1 MTQVAFS
8 EHFHTVRIS
17 GHSGYAEE
25 GSDIVCAA
33 ISSMVNYFCN
43 AAEAFGAQ
51 ADILTDEREGLVIWK
66 LLSPNPDASR
76 LASVLYGEL
85 KELETRYPQYVR
97 VIKSERE

>member
-43 AAEAFGAQ
+43 AAEAFGANAEVDTNDQ
-51 ADILTDEREGLVIWK
+51 EGLVIWK
-66 LLSPNPDASR
+66 LLSPSPEAVR
-76 LASVLYGEL
+76 LAEVLYGEL
-85 KELETRYPQYVR
+85 RELESQYPQFVR
-97 VIKSERE
+97 VIKI